1 MFFLFLQ
8 GNNSAKNS
16 NGPKSECHSIV
27 DRTLGRLHLGPRAGA
42 VPEPAVAEQSRSIE
56 GPTPALQAIDSL
68 MWQQPDSALLALMAY
83 EGDASEYNHH
93 YAQLLTSELLYKN
106 YYAQTN
112 RPELQQAVAYFD
124 SLMQVSEPQRSLS
137 LSKGR
142 SASAKTT
149 AFLAARAHYI
159 NGVGYYENDS
169 AVQAC
174 TEYIHT
180 HKNRK
185 KYQKILQHRT
195 EMHIFAAG

>member
-1 MFFLFLQ
+1 MVRKVNVIALLI
-8 GNNSAKNS
+8 GLLAACTK
-16 NGPKSECHSIV
+16 
-27 DRTLGRLHLGPRAGA
+27 A
-42 VPEPAVAEQSRSIE
+42 PEPVE
-56 GPTPALQAIDSL
+56 GPTSKLSSIDSL

-83 EGDASEYNHH
+83 EGDVSEYNNH

-106 YYAQTN
+106 DYEQTN

-159 NGVGYYENDS
+159 NGVGYYERDS

-185 KYQKILQHRT
+185 KYQKLLQHRT

>member
-1 MFFLFLQ
+1 MVRKVNVIALLI
-8 GNNSAKNS
+8 GLLAACAK
-16 NGPKSECHSIV
+16 
-27 DRTLGRLHLGPRAGA
+27 
-42 VPEPAVAEQSRSIE
+42 VPEPVE

-83 EGDASEYNHH
+83 KGDASEYNHH

-106 YYAQTN
+106 DYEQTN

-124 SLMQVSEPQRSLS
+124 SLVGETPPLQRGS
-137 LSKGR
+137 GGF
-142 SASAKTT
+142 KTRPNQIDQT
-149 AFLAARAHYI
+149 PFLAARAHYI

-185 KYQKILQHRT
+185 KYQKLLQHRT

>member
-1 MFFLFLQ
+1 MVRKVNVIALLI
-8 GNNSAKNS
+8 GLLAACAK
-16 NGPKSECHSIV
+16 
-27 DRTLGRLHLGPRAGA
+27 
-42 VPEPAVAEQSRSIE
+42 VPEPERSLSPRLLSKVEASKGRRVE
-56 GPTPALQAIDSL
+56 GPTSALQAIDSL

-124 SLMQVSEPQRSLS
+124 SLVGETPPLQRGS
-137 LSKGR
+137 GGF
-142 SASAKTT
+142 KTRPNQIDQT
-149 AFLAARAHYI
+149 PFLAARAHYI

-185 KYQKILQHRT
+185 KYQKLLQHRT

>member
-1 MFFLFLQ
+1 MVRKVNVIALLI
-8 GNNSAKNS
+8 GLLAACSK
-16 NGPKSECHSIV
+16 
-27 DRTLGRLHLGPRAGA
+27 
-42 VPEPAVAEQSRSIE
+42 VPESAVAEQSRSIE

-68 MWQQPDSALLALMAY
+68 MWQQPDSALLVLMAY
-83 EGDASEYNHH
+83 KGDASEYNHH

-106 YYAQTN
+106 YYEQTN

-124 SLMQVSEPQRSLS
+124 SLLCQFPPLQRGL
-137 LSKGR
+137 GGF
-142 SASAKTT
+142 KTRPDQT
-149 AFLAARAHYI
+149 NQIAFLAARAHYI
-159 NGVGYYENDS
+159 NGVGYYERDS

-185 KYQKILQHRT
+185 KYQKLLQHRT